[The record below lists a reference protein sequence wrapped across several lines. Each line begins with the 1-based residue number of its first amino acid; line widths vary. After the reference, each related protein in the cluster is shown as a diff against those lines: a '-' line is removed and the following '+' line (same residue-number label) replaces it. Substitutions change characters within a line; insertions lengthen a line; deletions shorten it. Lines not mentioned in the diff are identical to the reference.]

1 MSDFS
6 EFVDPSANFDE
17 SNPLREDAVRVAGV
31 TKTGKHCEL
40 IDNTGRH
47 LPVEELQAILNA
59 LIENAVFGFKSLSAS
74 GGDTI
79 NLDRRESSHIQ
90 VGDDLYR
97 LIVFRYEARIENF

>member
-17 SNPLREDAVRVAGV
+17 NNPLREDAVRVAG
-31 TKTGKHCEL
+31 TSKTGKHCEL
-40 IDNTGRH
+40 IDNTGRQ
-47 LPVEELQAILNA
+47 LPLDELQAILNA
-59 LIENAVFGFKSLSAS
+59 LIENEVFGFKSFSAS

-79 NLDRRESSHIQ
+79 SLDRRESSHIQ